1 MYLKSKAPLT
11 GLFAICSQSVGASY
25 PEHGVPTVEPAVR
38 ALAEEFNQQ
47 AIYQR
52 SASES
57 IDRQDYQT
65 SLSAQ
70 KDTMK
75 NLPLPPMP
83 PLSDPRTEPP
93 IPRT

>member
-57 IDRQDYQT
+57 IARQDYQT
-65 SLSAQ
+65 SLSTQ
-70 KDTMK
+70 KDPVK
-75 NLPLPPMP
+75 KVPLPG
-83 PLSDPRTEPP
+83 PRPSPP